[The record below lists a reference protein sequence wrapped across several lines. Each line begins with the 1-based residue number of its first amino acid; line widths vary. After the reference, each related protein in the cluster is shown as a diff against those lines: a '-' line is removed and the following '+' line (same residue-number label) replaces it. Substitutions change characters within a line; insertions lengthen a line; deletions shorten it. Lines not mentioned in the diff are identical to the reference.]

1 MDKTLRTTL
10 HVYDYKQNYG
20 NGWVSAF
27 MDDVKSI
34 YSELSGDTSITCTLN
49 NCDSRTG
56 VGLRFDEFNQNV
68 IFIGLATTKVTY
80 VNDISSISFGVKDD
94 MWKGAS
100 QISGELDVSEVWQ
113 ESPNKDDV
121 PLIPYGY
128 GWDHYVYSSIYCNK
142 RSIEFLMRNGE
153 IVKVGKVVKV
163 FQCVDTYVFVC
174 NTIRT
179 GDCKESFEVHINV
192 KDVCG
197 FKFI

>member
-1 MDKTLRTTL
+1 MGKTLHTF
-10 HVYDYKQNYG
+10 DYKQEYG
-20 NGWVSAF
+20 NNWVTYF
-27 MDDVKSI
+27 MNDVKAI
-34 YSELSGDTSITCTLN
+34 YSGLN
-49 NCDSRTG
+49 NNISVTCVLNSGNSRTG
-56 VGLRFDEFNQNV
+56 IGLRFDESNINV
-68 IFIGLATTKVTY
+68 IFIGSATTKVTY
-80 VNDISSISFGVKDD
+80 MSDIRSISFGVKDD

-100 QISGELDVSEVWQ
+100 QISGELDVSEIWQ

-128 GWDHYVYSSIYCNK
+128 GWDHYVYSSIYCNT

-153 IVKVGKVVKV
+153 IVKVGKVIKV
-163 FQCVDTYVFVC
+163 FQCSDTYVFVC
-174 NTIRT
+174 TTLRT